1 MRLRQP
7 PSLAPFRPALFCAG
21 ACADSPFWL
30 VGFSPGHQRRN
41 LICPLWV
48 VQSGTHMDAE
58 VTSFINLPVYTHGGR
73 YVGVVQNVI
82 LDLPN
87 RRVGALLLTR
97 TSTKLIEGGH
107 NVAVPYR
114 WVASVGDIVILS
126 HFPDKVVAQPRSA
139 EEAEEEAQTVTA

>member
-1 MRLRQP
+1 
-7 PSLAPFRPALFCAG
+7 
-21 ACADSPFWL
+21 
-30 VGFSPGHQRRN
+30 
-41 LICPLWV
+41 
-48 VQSGTHMDAE
+48 MDAE

-87 RRVGALLLTR
+87 RRVGSLLLTR

-126 HFPDKVVAQPRSA
+126 HFPDKVVAQPQSQ
-139 EEAEEEAQTVTA
+139 EEPVEGEQEETVTA

>member
-1 MRLRQP
+1 
-7 PSLAPFRPALFCAG
+7 
-21 ACADSPFWL
+21 
-30 VGFSPGHQRRN
+30 
-41 LICPLWV
+41 
-48 VQSGTHMDAE
+48 MDAE

-126 HFPDKVVAQPRSA
+126 HFPDKVVAQPNGQEEA
-139 EEAEEEAQTVTA
+139 EAEEEQTVNA